1 MTPVARKTVHVSK
14 MVSCVMDALMS
25 MSVFGVICSG
35 RNEFSVAHLMHGE
48 LLRSFHCLH
57 RELDPGSPQEIIAG
71 KARECLLWEGN
82 IIMIINHIQF
92 LGAQYW
98 PGFIVRIDGTRI
110 ALELKRGSDGSC
122 IRNA

>member
-1 MTPVARKTVHVSK
+1 MTPITRNAVHVSK
-14 MVSCVMDALMS
+14 MVNCVINVLMS
-25 MSVFGVICSG
+25 MSMFGVICSG
-35 RNEFSVAHLMHGE
+35 QNEFLVAHLMQDE
-48 LLRSFHCLH
+48 LLGSFHCLH
-57 RELDPGSPQEIIAG
+57 RELGPGFPEEIIAR

-92 LGAQYW
+92 LGAQCW

>member
-1 MTPVARKTVHVSK
+1 MTPIARNKVHVSK
-14 MVSCVMDALMS
+14 MVNCVINVLMS
-25 MSVFGVICSG
+25 TSMFGVICSG
-35 RNEFSVAHLMHGE
+35 QNKFLVAHLMHGE

-92 LGAQYW
+92 LG
-98 PGFIVRIDGTRI
+98 
-110 ALELKRGSDGSC
+110 GSILARLHCPD
-122 IRNA
+122 

>member
-82 IIMIINHIQF
+82 IIMIPP
-92 LGAQYW
+92 L
-98 PGFIVRIDGTRI
+98 PGKLSTRFDPST
-110 ALELKRGSDGSC
+110 RGLTDDHE
-122 IRNA
+122 NDL